1 MLFEEFYKEFSQ
13 YKASAPLQDRKKR
26 KRKRSEVKSTPGSSK
41 QKEESSSA
49 IELVEKRAG
58 DQPAGPQGRATV
70 VMFHGNAM
78 NHGDLIDLA
87 VQFLIMG
94 CNVLTVSYR
103 GYGNSTGKPSEGG
116 ERGFVVL
123 VNQADAG

>member
-1 MLFEEFYKEFSQ
+1 MLFEEFYKEFCQ
-13 YKASAPLQDRKKR
+13 YKASAPPQNQKKR
-26 KRKRSEVKSTPGSSK
+26 KRKMSEARSMSGRSKRKGDTSLPPSNAASAVDIVETMRANEEGSS
-41 QKEESSSA
+41 S
-49 IELVEKRAG
+49 EL
-58 DQPAGPQGRATV
+58 GPQGRATV
-70 VMFHGNAM
+70 IMFHGNAM

-116 ERGFVVL
+116 E
-123 VNQADAG
+123 